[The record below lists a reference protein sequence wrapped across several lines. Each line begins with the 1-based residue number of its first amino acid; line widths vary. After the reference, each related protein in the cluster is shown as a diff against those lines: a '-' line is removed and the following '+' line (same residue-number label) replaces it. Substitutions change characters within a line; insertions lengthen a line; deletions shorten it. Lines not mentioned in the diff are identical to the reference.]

1 VGDIELY
8 VCVPGLAEIVLWR
21 LMWVKSKTNKTRHK
35 LSLQAALPK
44 YGRPGP
50 LTAKLPVTSWR

>member
-1 VGDIELY
+1 MELY
-8 VCVPGLAEIVLWR
+8 VCVPGLAEIVPRR
-21 LMWVKSKTNKTRHK
+21 LMWMKSKTNKTRHK

-50 LTAKLPVTSWR
+50 LAAKLPVTSWR